1 MNANEI
7 ENAVDAYLREIGV
20 TYAVTLS
27 EKGHDK
33 GGWECDAWRV
43 SFYRGKSAFSC
54 PYCTGIGYRVVPEL
68 ARAVYNVSPRQAYDC
83 AVRDK
88 AAVPTA
94 PRAAGV
100 LYSLLRDAEAADMS
114 FPDWCGEFGYDD
126 DSRKAFDTYMQCC
139 DIGRGLDKVFTRTE
153 REHLAKLLKG
163 Y

>member
-7 ENAVDAYLREIGV
+7 ETAVDAYLGEIGV

-33 GGWECDAWRV
+33 DGWECDAWRV
-43 SFYRGKSAFSC
+43 TFSRGKSSFPC
-54 PYCTGIGYRVVPEL
+54 PYYTGIGHRVVPEL

-83 AVRDK
+83 AARDK

-94 PRAAGV
+94 PRAASV
-100 LYSLLRDAEAADMS
+100 LYSLLLDARAADMS
-114 FPDWCGEFGYDD
+114 FPDWCWEFGYDD
-126 DSRKAFDTYMQCC
+126 DSHKAFDTYMQCC
-139 DIGRGLDKVFTRTE
+139 DIGRDLDKVFTRTE
-153 REHLAKLLKG
+153 REHLAELLQE